1 MHGVWFARQRQR
13 RLLSHYLLDESYKLH
28 FVYFLQVSD
37 SFEAATRPLAELF
50 QTLQKVTWLFSLSLL
65 NQFLSVLLHMF
76 NFRLELQSLGRC
88 LLLHE
93 LDTVLKTGLAI
104 LELEQNT
111 LSLASESERFSEEAL
126 RFDIIQSISI
136 PLKNI
141 LKHILPNHH
150 K

>member
-1 MHGVWFARQRQR
+1 
-13 RLLSHYLLDESYKLH
+13 
-28 FVYFLQVSD
+28 
-37 SFEAATRPLAELF
+37 
-50 QTLQKVTWLFSLSLL
+50 
-65 NQFLSVLLHMF
+65 
-76 NFRLELQSLGRC
+76 LGRC